1 MAKIDFKIMNSRV
14 TFKNVPLHKLANF
27 SFQDINAAYNSFKKI
42 PGVSECVILQ
52 TASRVEVFTVGNI
65 KKGDIP
71 DARRPEGKNLD
82 VNKILKSWTVLSE
95 MDQWDIDHW
104 DQTLEMYTNAD
115 VYEHLL
121 RLAVGL
127 DSVVV
132 GKEEI
137 LDEIK
142 KAVITANE
150 NGASGEILNKLF
162 GHVVRIATSIRDAT
176 GITKSARSI
185 GDVGVHLAE
194 EKVGLDKKKILLA
207 GTGETAAMVAKSLN
221 KTGLKFDVVSMTI
234 ERATGFSKIL
244 GGTPV
249 EFEAVLSGFDKYDVV
264 FVGTTADYFLL
275 TYERIRRVML
285 KKTSGVMI
293 LDLSDP
299 RAVEES
305 VTMIPGLKLV
315 FRDQIAEIDEE
326 KQARRT
332 TVSAA
337 EKIISDEAPIL
348 EANMKGLEKKKP
360 LAKSK

>member
-1 MAKIDFKIMNSRV
+1 MVKIDFKIMNSRV
-14 TFKNVPLHKLANF
+14 TFKNVPIHKLANF
-27 SFQDINAAYNSFKKI
+27 SFEDINAAYKSFKKI
-42 PGVSECVILQ
+42 AGVSECVILQ

-65 KKGDIP
+65 KKGEIP

-82 VNKILKSWTVLSE
+82 VNKILKNWSELSS
-95 MDQWDIDHW
+95 MDQWDLDHW
-104 DQTLEMYTNAD
+104 DQTLEMYTNTD
-115 VYEHLL
+115 VFEHLL

-137 LDEIK
+137 LEEMK
-142 KAVITANE
+142 KAVFIAKE
-150 NGASGEILNKLF
+150 NDASGEILNKLF
-162 GHVVRIATSIRDAT
+162 DHVIRIASSIRDST
-176 GITKSARSI
+176 GITKTARSI
-185 GDVGVHLAE
+185 GDVAVKLAE
-194 EKVGLDKKKILLA
+194 EKTGFEKKKILLV

-221 KTGLKFDVVSMTI
+221 KLGLKFEVVSMTI
-234 ERATGFSKIL
+234 DRATGFSKIL

-249 EFEAVLSGFDKYDVV
+249 EFETVLSGFNKYDIV

-275 TYERIRRVML
+275 TYERIRRVL
-285 KKTSGVMI
+285 EKKKTGIMI

-326 KQARRT
+326 KQERRSA
-332 TVSAA
+332 VSSA
-337 EKIISDEAPIL
+337 EKMIEDEAPIL
-348 EANMKGLEKKKP
+348 EANMKGLERKKP
-360 LAKSK
+360 IAKSK

>member
-27 SFQDINAAYNSFKKI
+27 SFQDIGAAYKAFKKI

-65 KKGDIP
+65 KKGEIP
-71 DARRPEGKNLD
+71 DARRAEGKNLD
-82 VNKILKSWTVLSE
+82 VNKILKSWIALSQ

-104 DQTLEMYTNAD
+104 DQTLEMYTNED

-121 RLAVGL
+121 RLAAGL

-142 KAVITANE
+142 KAVLTAQE

-162 GHVVRIATSIRDAT
+162 EHVVRIATSIRDST
-176 GITKSARSI
+176 GITKTARSI

-194 EKVGLDKKKILLA
+194 EKVGLEKKKILLV

-221 KTGLKFDVVSMTI
+221 KKGLKFDVVSMTI

-249 EFEAVLSGFDKYDVV
+249 EFEAVLSEFDKFDVV

-275 TYERIRRVML
+275 TYERIRRVMEK
-285 KKTSGVMI
+285 KKTGVMI
-293 LDLSDP
+293 LDLSEP

-315 FRDQIAEIDEE
+315 FRDQIAEVDEE
-326 KQARRT
+326 KQERRT
-332 TVSAA
+332 QVSAA
-337 EKIISDEAPIL
+337 EKMISDEAPIL

-360 LAKSK
+360 LPKSK